1 MFQDLEKY
9 LARNIVRI
17 IADDAERRVVKTLEV
32 HGEEI
37 PADNASVECRKMCAK
52 VIDRGMIDLDDRQI
66 MTRTKQELSEYTRA
80 RSYLQ
85 NG

>member
-17 IADDAERRVVKTLEV
+17 IADDAERRVVKTFEV

-37 PADNASVECRKMCAK
+37 PADNVFVECRKMCAK

-66 MTRTKQELSEYTRA
+66 IGYKYDIYENLLIFPY
-80 RSYLQ
+80 
-85 NG
+85 